1 MVRWQRNAWLVAALL
16 AAASARAAGPSP
28 EESNEVEIL
37 ELGDELAQKT
47 PIASGHAE
55 TVQETPGVVTIVTRE
70 EIIASG
76 ARDLLDVLQLVPGFS
91 GVGVDVEGVT
101 DFGFRG
107 IWAHEG
113 KILLMID
120 GLPMNELLY
129 DDNELGHHYPVDQI
143 ERVEIIRGAGSVLH
157 GGWAEL
163 AVINVITR
171 SAKDLSGAAGSFV
184 YGQMTRGFG
193 QADLNLSAGQADLL
207 GVKGL
212 DLKAALY
219 WGRGNRSDQTY
230 QDFSGNAY
238 PMLGNSGL
246 DPFEIN
252 AAADWKDL
260 HLHFLYDHY
269 HLAEADSYSE
279 VSGCGASALNGSAL
293 PCPYVVDEVFNTTI
307 GDASYDVKLG
317 DRVTLTPR
325 FTYKFQQPWYVSDPN
340 AGAQYFP
347 VHAERA
353 TGRLDL
359 SWDLA
364 RDAGPWLGD
373 LHLLAGTEDYYEDAA
388 LDQQPPAGASANY
401 FGAPNAAATACT
413 LPDGTATNC
422 LSMNVYNLA
431 GYAEL
436 QWKSLLGA
444 LTAGA
449 RYEHNSEFGDSFVP
463 RAAYTKAFGRW
474 HVKALY
480 SSAFRAPGLEDINL
494 AQPCTAPCTPIQP
507 ERTYDGEVEV
517 GWQAT
522 DHWYAGGN
530 LFYTVI
536 KNPIVYYATAN
547 GASEYYVNFPQTG
560 TEGAEAEVRMKYAWG
575 NVKLNY
581 SYYTSW
587 SIFTDQSMNDVPL
600 YAVPNDPSLL
610 AGFPAHKVSL
620 NGHFVIWKGLS
631 VNPSGNFLS
640 RRYGQWSGDGQGNG
654 VASLGPA
661 TYLLNLYFMW
671 QDLGVKGLDLGAGV
685 YDLLNE
691 RYTYLQPY
699 QSGHAPLPGPS
710 REILARLAYALP
722 F

>member
-1 MVRWQRNAWLVAALL
+1 MEAWGWSGWLAVALAALP
-16 AAASARAAGPSP
+16 ARAAGPTP
-28 EESNEVEIL
+28 DEANEVAIL
-37 ELGDELAQKT
+37 ELGDELTQKT

-55 TVQETPGVVTIVTRE
+55 PVQETPGVVTIVTRE
-70 EIIASG
+70 EILSSG

-91 GVGVDVEGVT
+91 AVGVDVEGVT

-120 GLPMNELLY
+120 GLPRNELLY

-143 ERVEIIRGAGSVLH
+143 ERVEIIRGAGSVLY

-193 QADLNLSAGQADLL
+193 QADLNLQAGKADLL

-219 WGRGNRSDQTY
+219 WGRGNRSDQSY
-230 QDFSGNAY
+230 LDFYGNSY
-238 PMLGNSGL
+238 SMLGASSL
-246 DPFEIN
+246 DPFNID
-252 AAADWKDL
+252 AALDWKSL
-260 HLHFLYDHY
+260 HVHFLYDHY
-269 HLAEADSYSE
+269 QLAEADSYTE
-279 VSGCGASALNGSAL
+279 VSGCGATGLNGSPL
-293 PCPYVVDEVFNTTI
+293 PCPYLVGEQFNTTL
-307 GDASYDVKLG
+307 GDVSYDFKLG

-325 FTYKFQQPWYVSDPN
+325 FTYKLQQPWYVSDPN
-340 AGAQYFP
+340 AGPQYFP

-359 SWDLA
+359 SWDLF
-364 RDAGPWLGD
+364 RDAGPWLGS

-388 LDQQPPAGASANY
+388 LDERPPAGAVANY
-401 FGAPNAAATACT
+401 FGAPQNPGATQCT
-413 LPDGTATNC
+413 LPDGTPTNC
-422 LSMNVYNLA
+422 TSMNEYNLA

-463 RAAYTKAFGRW
+463 RGAYTKAFGRF
-474 HVKALY
+474 HVKLLY
-480 SSAFRAPGLEDINL
+480 SSAFRAPGLEDVNL
-494 AQPCTAPCTPIQP
+494 SQPGSPIRP
-507 ERTYDGEVEV
+507 ERTQDGEVEL
-517 GWQAT
+517 GLQAT
-522 DHWYAGGN
+522 DHWYVGAN
-530 LFYTVI
+530 AFYTVI
-536 KNPIVYYATAN
+536 KDPIVYYPTQN
-547 GASEYYVNFPQTG
+547 GAAEYYLNFPQTG
-560 TEGAEAEVRMKYAWG
+560 TEGAEAEVRMKYGWG
-575 NVKLNY
+575 NLKINY

-587 SIFTDQSMNDVPL
+587 SIFTDQSMNQVPL

-640 RRYGQWSGDGQGNG
+640 RRYGQWSGDGAGNG
-654 VASLGPA
+654 VGSLGPA
-661 TYLLNLYFMW
+661 TWLLNLYVLW
-671 QDLGVKGLDLGAGV
+671 QDVGVKGLDLGAGV

-691 RYTYLQPY
+691 GYAYLQPY